1 MDQRNKKKMEFLK
14 LRKGEKEPHEL
25 KLRLG
30 EEAPAG
36 AGSLAMKSCV
46 RCHDS
51 SSVRAGKTADWI
63 QLLFQKKT
71 ASAKM
76 KKLC

>member
-1 MDQRNKKKMEFLK
+1 MEFLK
-14 LRKGEKEPHEL
+14 LRKVKKEPLEL

-36 AGSLAMKSCV
+36 AGSLVMKSCV

-51 SSVRAGKTADWI
+51 SSARVGKTADWI
-63 QLLFQKKT
+63 RLLFQKET

-76 KKLC
+76 RKLC